1 MSQSYSYYGDAWLV
15 YLAELFREN
24 GYPKRAYK
32 IGKTNAK
39 DPMLRLTY
47 RGADEP
53 RPILNYFSDIQ
64 LVRFIS
70 LPTEYQAD
78 RAERFIMWKIKQVS
92 GTPRFHN
99 WKEPDPF
106 SGVTETRIWNL
117 QEINLIKNKLLD
129 ICLERYS

>member
-15 YLAELFREN
+15 YLAELFRKN

-32 IGKTNAK
+32 IGITNAR

-47 RGADEP
+47 KRADEP

-70 LPTEYQAD
+70 FPTEYQAE
-78 RAERFIMWKIKQVS
+78 RAERFIMWKIKQIS
-92 GTPRFHN
+92 GTPKFHN
-99 WKEPDPF
+99 WEEPDKF
-106 SGVTETRIWNL
+106 SGITETRIWNL
-117 QEINLIKNKLLD
+117 YEINLIKNDLMEQC
-129 ICLERYS
+129 IQRYA